1 VRTHASLLCL
11 LLAGFLLADGP
22 SAWELYERGRE
33 AEKAGHMAQ
42 AYVAY
47 SQAAAMEPNNQNY
60 WLRSQAVRTR
70 AALEAKVMPQAPE
83 ERPGTDPDAE
93 PAETFDPPT
102 DQDRVDAR
110 RPLPPSALA
119 AQPGTRDFDLKGDS
133 KKLFEEVAHAFGLDC
148 VFDSDYQMT
157 PSIHFEMSGV
167 DYREVLHGLEAA
179 TGSFIVPLS
188 DRIFMVVKDSPQKR
202 AEREPNVAVAVR
214 LSEVGTQQDFTAMM
228 TAVQQTFAIE
238 RIGFDTQTNTLF
250 LRGPISK
257 IRLAR
262 AMFEDLLY
270 PRAQVTLD
278 VKFLEVSR
286 NDAITYG
293 VQFPTSFSMFTL
305 PTNLAGLTL
314 RSSAIY
320 LGLQVLSASLVAQMS
335 NSTGRT
341 LLDAQLRSVDGQ
353 PATLHVGERY
363 PVLTSGYFGPAS
375 SSIGGTVYTPPPS
388 FTFEDLGLSLK
399 VTPTVHD
406 LEEVSLDLDA
416 EFKVLAGEALNG
428 IPVVAS
434 RVMKSKARLE
444 FGEWAAV
451 GGLLNSSE
459 AHTIAGMAGFSRI
472 PVLGRLT
479 STHERDRNGQE
490 VLILVRPH
498 LITLPA
504 SQVIPH
510 TFLIGSENRPSTQ
523 F

>member
-1 VRTHASLLCL
+1 
-11 LLAGFLLADGP
+11 
-22 SAWELYERGRE
+22 
-33 AEKAGHMAQ
+33 M
-42 AYVAY
+42 
-47 SQAAAMEPNNQNY
+47 
-60 WLRSQAVRTR
+60 
-70 AALEAKVMPQAPE
+70 
-83 ERPGTDPDAE
+83 
-93 PAETFDPPT
+93 
-102 DQDRVDAR
+102 
-110 RPLPPSALA
+110 
-119 AQPGTRDFDLKGDS
+119 
-133 KKLFEEVAHAFGLDC
+133 
-148 VFDSDYQMT
+148 
-157 PSIHFEMSGV
+157 
-167 DYREVLHGLEAA
+167 
-179 TGSFIVPLS
+179 
-188 DRIFMVVKDSPQKR
+188 
-202 AEREPNVAVAVR
+202 
-214 LSEVGTQQDFTAMM
+214 
-228 TAVQQTFAIE
+228 
-238 RIGFDTQTNTLF
+238 
-250 LRGPISK
+250 
-257 IRLAR
+257 
-262 AMFEDLLY
+262 
-270 PRAQVTLD
+270 TLD

-510 TFLIGSENRPSTQ
+510 TFLIGSDNRPTTQ